1 MYRMM
6 IVDDEKWQREG
17 LCEFLDWSSLGVAL
31 SGAAANGAQGVEL
44 AKAVRPHIVLTDIV
58 MPLMNGL
65 DMSREIRRLLPDVRI
80 ILLSG
85 HDDFQYAKEAFSFAA
100 SEYLL
105 KPVLREELEQ
115 AIRRIVDALDDE
127 DHNRVAASLPRQEV
141 RTPSERRDMPDPG
154 AGETGDAPAPDPV
167 VARIR
172 ELVARQYANPL
183 DLGAVSKVVNL
194 SPYYVGELFRRHE
207 GVGFHQY
214 LAEYRLEQARQQIVA
229 TNHPVS
235 DIAIRVGMKN
245 RSYFC
250 KLFRERY
257 GVSPVE
263 YRTVMRGK
271 MLLGQV
277 DCR

>member
-6 IVDDEKWQREG
+6 IVEDEKWQREG
-17 LCEFLDWSSLGVAL
+17 LCEYLDWSSLGVAL
-31 SGAAANGAQGVEL
+31 SGAAANGAQGVDM
-44 AKAVRPHIVLTDIV
+44 AKSVRPHIVLTDIV

-65 DMSREIRRLLPDVRI
+65 DMSREIRRLFPEVRI

-85 HDDFQYAKEAFSFAA
+85 HDDFQFAKEAFSFAA

-105 KPVLREELEQ
+105 KPVRRDELEQ
-115 AIRRIVDALDDE
+115 VIRRMVATLDDE
-127 DHNRVAASLPRQEV
+127 DKKRVEMSVLTQAGRTCPSRQG
-141 RTPSERRDMPDPG
+141 RRDQD
-154 AGETGDAPAPDPV
+154 AVETGNAPAPDPM
-167 VARIR
+167 VAHIR
-172 ELVARQYANPL
+172 EIVSRQFARSL
-183 DLGAVSKVVNL
+183 DLGSVSKVVNL

-214 LAEYRLEQARQQIVA
+214 LMEYRLEQARQQIVA

-235 DIAIRVGMKN
+235 DIAKSVGMKN

-250 KLFRERY
+250 KLFKERF

>member
-17 LCEFLDWSSLGVAL
+17 LCEYLDWSSLGVAL
-31 SGAAANGAQGVEL
+31 SGAAANGAQGVDL
-44 AKAVRPHIVLTDIV
+44 AKSVRPHIVLTDIV

-65 DMSREIRRLLPDVRI
+65 DMSREIRRLFPEVRI
-80 ILLSG
+80 VLLSG
-85 HDDFQYAKEAFSFAA
+85 HDDFQFAKEAFSFAA

-105 KPVLREELEQ
+105 KPVRRNELEQ
-115 AIRRIVDALDDE
+115 AIRRLVAALDDE
-127 DHNRVAASLPRQEV
+127 DKKRAETSALIQAGHTCLNRQDRQDQDVGRTGEVPASDPMVAH
-141 RTPSERRDMPDPG
+141 
-154 AGETGDAPAPDPV
+154 
-167 VARIR
+167 IR
-172 ELVARQYANPL
+172 ELVSRQFARSL
-183 DLGAVSKVVNL
+183 DLGSVSKVVNL

-207 GVGFHQY
+207 GIGFQQY
-214 LAEYRLEQARQQIVA
+214 LTEYRLEQARQQIVA
-229 TNHPVS
+229 TNHQVS
-235 DIAIRVGMKN
+235 DIAKSVGMKN

-250 KLFRERY
+250 KLFKERF
-257 GVSPVE
+257 GVSPGE